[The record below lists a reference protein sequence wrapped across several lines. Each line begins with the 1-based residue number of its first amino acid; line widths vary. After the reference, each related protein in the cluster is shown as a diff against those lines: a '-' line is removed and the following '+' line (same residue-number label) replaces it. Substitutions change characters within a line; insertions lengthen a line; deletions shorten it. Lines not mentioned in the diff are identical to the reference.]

1 MTDKPRKTL
10 TIIRKPTTASTATG
24 NTDTP
29 VVQRTGKRIIR
40 REELSGVQRT
50 TKPAV
55 PAPKPQPKPKQK
67 KKPPRKPK
75 KPVVKPSDLKAK
87 ELNDR
92 LNGFLV
98 WLHYKP
104 LSLGIEKAIFRLVGE
119 ESFSGASKK
128 VVQKVLY
135 QHTNHGRYLQN
146 LLVEQHR
153 YHLDGEAEGEV
164 TAHQRQLAAETLQK
178 RTPKP

>member
-10 TIIRKPTTASTATG
+10 TIIRKPTTTSTTTG

-50 TKPAV
+50 TKP

-92 LNGFLV
+92 LNGFLI
-98 WLHYKP
+98 WLNFQP
-104 LSLGIEKAIFRLVGE
+104 LALGIETTIYRLVTQE
-119 ESFSGASKK
+119 HFAGASKK
-128 VVQKVLY
+128 VVQKVLH
-135 QHTNHGRYLQN
+135 QHTHHGRYLQN
-146 LLVEQHR
+146 IAIGGTR
-153 YHLDGEAEGEV
+153 YQLDGTPDGEV
-164 TAHQRQLAAETLQK
+164 NAHQRQLAAETIAK

>member
-10 TIIRKPTTASTATG
+10 TIIRKPTTASPTTG

-50 TKPAV
+50 TKP

-92 LNGFLV
+92 LNGFLI
-98 WLHYKP
+98 WLNFQP
-104 LSLGIEKAIFRLVGE
+104 LALGIETTIYRLVTQE
-119 ESFSGASKK
+119 HFAGASKK
-128 VVQKVLY
+128 VVQKVLH
-135 QHTNHGRYLQN
+135 QHTHHGRYLQN
-146 LLVEQHR
+146 IAIGGTR
-153 YHLDGEAEGEV
+153 YQLDGTPDGEV
-164 TAHQRQLAAETLQK
+164 NAHQRQLAAETIAK